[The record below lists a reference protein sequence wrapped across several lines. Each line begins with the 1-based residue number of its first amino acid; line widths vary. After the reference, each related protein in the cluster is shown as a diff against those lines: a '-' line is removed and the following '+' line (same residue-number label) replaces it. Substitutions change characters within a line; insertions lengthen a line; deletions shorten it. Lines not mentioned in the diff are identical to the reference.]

1 MSRLKKEI
9 TETKTAIG
17 SNKAKKNQPQHL
29 ADDLLD
35 QIAGG
40 WVNAFLNWPRSF

>member
-17 SNKAKKNQPQHL
+17 TNKAKKINL
-29 ADDLLD
+29 NISLMISL
-35 QIAGG
+35 IRSLVAG
-40 WVNAFLNWPRSF
+40 